1 MSKWVLHSL
10 HAKKTLPCATKPSH
24 QQARGFA
31 LLSPP
36 CALLSVLVPVAALPG
51 TPAAAT
57 GTEPCPAE
65 VTGRRCF
72 WTFPCGSQVDGVG
85 GTLSFWGKTKE
96 WSSKNVF
103 FNTTFQGK
111 HPTAT
116 KEGVLATVPRALM
129 EHAEPI
135 SSLGR

>member
-10 HAKKTLPCATKPSH
+10 HAKKTLPCATKPSQ

-31 LLSPP
+31 LLPLP
-36 CALLSVLVPVAALPG
+36 CALLSVLVPVPARPG

-72 WTFPCGSQVDGVG
+72 WTFPCGSQVDGIG
-85 GTLSFWGKTKE
+85 GTLSFWGKPRNGAVKI
-96 WSSKNVF
+96 VF
-103 FNTTFQGK
+103 SIQHFKGNIQLPQKRMFWPPSLVHSWNTLS
-111 HPTAT
+111 PSPA
-116 KEGVLATVPRALM
+116 
-129 EHAEPI
+129 
-135 SSLGR
+135 